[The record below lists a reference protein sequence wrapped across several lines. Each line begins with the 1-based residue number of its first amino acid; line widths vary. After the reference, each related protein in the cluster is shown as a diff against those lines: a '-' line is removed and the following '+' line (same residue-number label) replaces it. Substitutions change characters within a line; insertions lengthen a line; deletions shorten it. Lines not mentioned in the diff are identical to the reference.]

1 MILRHP
7 LIGGG
12 CRKRLTDLGQ
22 ALPLSPY
29 WGAALDPIH
38 RVWIAQYNGT
48 LYHGT
53 YDRAGTCTQLGGVT
67 GVASASG
74 RAATQVAVDPD
85 LCAWWC
91 ATQYNDR
98 LYYGA
103 YDPAT
108 GEPTIAGT
116 IASGLSGDHTNGLV
130 IDPDARLWIA
140 GGDDGAYAVAHG
152 TYDATGVPTS
162 SGTQAVDSSTS
173 TAMMIDPGRRLLHIL
188 GASHVYAYDSSGV
201 LTGTTLTYAD
211 VFSGVVDPGR
221 SLAVAAN
228 ADLSAFVLCD
238 IAADGTLT
246 ALDTAATGT
255 SGRPL
260 AIDPDLGLVVA
271 TDGHMWSY
279 CK

>member
-1 MILRHP
+1 VILRHP

-12 CRKRLTDLGQ
+12 CRRRLTDLGQ
-22 ALPLSPY
+22 VLPLSAY
-29 WGAALDPIH
+29 WGVALDPVH
-38 RVWIAQYNGT
+38 RVWIAQYDGT

-53 YDRAGTCTQLGGVT
+53 YDRDGMCTQLGSVS

-74 RAATQVAVDPD
+74 RAATQVAVDPA

-91 ATQYNDR
+91 ATQYGDR

-108 GEPTIAGT
+108 GEPTIAGY
-116 IASGLSGDHTNGLV
+116 IASGLADSHTNGLV

-140 GGDDGAYAVAHG
+140 GGDDGAYAVAYG

-162 SGTQAVDSSTS
+162 SGTQAVTASAS
-173 TAMMIDPGRRLLHIL
+173 TAMMIDHGRRLLHIY
-188 GASHVYAYDSSGV
+188 GAPHVYAYGSSGV

-211 VFSGVVDPGR
+211 VFSGVVDHGR

-228 ADLSAFVLCD
+228 ADRSAYVLCD
-238 IAADGTLT
+238 IAADGSLT
-246 ALDTAATGT
+246 VLDAVDIASPTY
-255 SGRPL
+255 PL
-260 AIDPDLGLVVA
+260 GIDPDLGLVV
-271 TDGHMWSY
+271 DGIGHMWSY